1 MRIVTVSRMYGSGGS
16 EVAAKVAE
24 KLGWPLLDNEIV
36 EEVAQ
41 RLGITTAEVSAREE
55 RVSSAEERLASTLAM
70 TTGEFVIPG
79 AELMSSPTEEDMLEM
94 TQRVITDAVAKG
106 PVVLVGRGAQMQL
119 AQRAD
124 AVHAFCYA
132 PRDALVA
139 RVMSRHGVKRG
150 EAEKITDE
158 MNMNREQYVKKHW
171 KRSWAAHTNYHV
183 CVNTEWLGIEGA
195 ADVIAQLARTSS
207 QGL

>member
-1 MRIVTVSRMYGSGGS
+1 
-16 EVAAKVAE
+16 VAAKVAE

-41 RLGITTAEVSAREE
+41 RLGITVAEVSAREE
-55 RVSSAEERLASTLAM
+55 RVASAEERLATTLAM

-79 AELMSSPTEEDMLEM
+79 AEILTSPSEEQMLEV

-106 PVVLVGRGAQMQL
+106 PTVLVGRGAQMQL

-124 AVHAFCYA
+124 TVHAFCYA
-132 PRDALVA
+132 PRSSLVV
-139 RVMSRHGVKRG
+139 RVMARHKCGTA

-158 MNMNREQYVKKHW
+158 MNRNREEYVKKHW
-171 KRSWAAHTNYHV
+171 KRSWTSHSNYHI
-183 CVNTEWLGIEGA
+183 CVNTDWLGIEGA
-195 ADVIAQLARTSS
+195 AELIASLARGRFQSA
-207 QGL
+207 

>member
-1 MRIVTVSRMYGSGGS
+1 MYGSGGS

-41 RLGITTAEVSAREE
+41 RLGITAAEVSAREE

-79 AELMSSPTEEDMLEM
+79 AEMITTPSEEEMLQV
-94 TQRVITDAVAKG
+94 TQRVINDAVAKG

-119 AQRAD
+119 AHAD
-124 AVHAFCYA
+124 AIHAFCYA

-139 RVMSRHGVKRG
+139 RVMNRHGVKRN
-150 EAEKITDE
+150 EAEKITDQ

-171 KRSWAAHTNYHV
+171 KRSWTSHSNYHV

-195 ADVIAQLARTSS
+195 AEVIARLARGGAQPSS
-207 QGL
+207 

>member
-1 MRIVTVSRMYGSGGS
+1 MQIVTVSRMYGSGGS

-24 KLGWPLLDNEIV
+24 KLGWPLLDNEFV

-41 RLGITTAEVSAREE
+41 RLGISPAEVSAREE
-55 RVSSAEERLASTLAM
+55 RVSSAEERLATTLAM

-79 AELMSSPTEEDMLEM
+79 AEVMTSPTEEQMLQM
-94 TQRVITDAVAKG
+94 TQKVITDAVAKG

-132 PRDALVA
+132 PRAALVA
-139 RVMSRHGVKRG
+139 RAMARHRCSKSD
-150 EAEKITDE
+150 AEHIVDD
-158 MNMNREQYVKKHW
+158 MNKNRQEYVKKHW
-171 KRSWAAHTNYHV
+171 KRSWSAHENYHI

-195 ADVIAQLARTSS
+195 ADLIAELAR
-207 QGL
+207 GHGK

>member
-16 EVAAKVAE
+16 EVAARVA
-24 KLGWPLLDNEIV
+24 KLLGWPLLDNEIV

-41 RLGITTAEVSAREE
+41 RLGISAAEVSAREE
-55 RVSSAEERLASTLAM
+55 RVSSTEERLASTLAM

-79 AELMSSPTEEDMLEM
+79 AEVMTSPSEEDMLTM

-124 AVHAFCYA
+124 AIHAFCYA

-139 RVMSRHGVKRG
+139 RVMVRHSVKRA

-158 MNMNREQYVKKHW
+158 MNRNREQYVKKHW
-171 KRSWAAHTNYHV
+171 KRSWAALTNYHV

-195 ADVIAQLARTSS
+195 ATVIADLARGSR
-207 QGL
+207 